1 MKKLLNTSFA
11 YAIAGLFAGVYY
23 REMTK
28 FLEFK
33 GVTQLSFVH
42 THLFAL
48 GMLFFLIVLALE
60 KSFSFTTSKKYR
72 LFYRL
77 YNSGLILT
85 ALMFITRGTLQVLET
100 PLSSGVNAS
109 ISGIAGIGHI
119 LIATGIVYLFLTL
132 KEKIK

>member
-1 MKKLLNTSFA
+1 MKKLLNTSFV

-48 GMLFFLIVLALE
+48 GMLFFLIVLVLE
-60 KSFSFTTSKKYR
+60 KSFSFTATKKYR

-85 ALMFITRGTLQVLET
+85 ALMFIIQGTLQVLET

-109 ISGIAGIGHI
+109 ISGIAGMGHI
-119 LIATGIVYLFLTL
+119 LIASGIVYLFLTL

>member
-48 GMLFFLIVLALE
+48 GMLFFLIVLVLE
-60 KSFSFTTSKKYR
+60 KNFSFSTTKKYR

-119 LIATGIVYLFLTL
+119 LIASGIVYLFLTL

>member
-1 MKKLLNTSFA
+1 MKKILNTSFA